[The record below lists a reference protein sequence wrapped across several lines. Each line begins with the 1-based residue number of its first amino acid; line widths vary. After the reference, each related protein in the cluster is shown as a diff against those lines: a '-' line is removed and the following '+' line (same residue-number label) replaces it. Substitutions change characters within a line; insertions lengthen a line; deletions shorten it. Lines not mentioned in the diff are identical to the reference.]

1 MKFAAIDIGSNA
13 VRFQVSKV
21 NSFRGVDSIKKI
33 EYVRFP
39 LRLGEDVFSKG
50 LITDQKIEKFQKL
63 LHSFRILMDLYE
75 VDEYL
80 ACATSAMREASNG
93 KKLVKKIKNELG
105 IKVQIISGQD
115 EALMIK
121 NALRSSMDKGFY
133 IHIDVGGGS
142 TEINIFL
149 NQQKVESSSFRIG
162 TVRSINEEYKREVWD
177 AMRKWIEKKTNSK
190 DHEIIAVGTGGNI
203 NKLAELSY
211 KKPGKLISYKKIKSV
226 RKYISKFSFDE
237 RVNFLQMNEDRAD
250 VILPASDIYL
260 SVMQW
265 SGAKNILVPNIGLKD
280 GIIQYLYDKHISQL
294 SFDFKLNL

>member
-21 NSFRGVDSIKKI
+21 NSFKGVDSFKKI

-50 LITDQKIEKFQKL
+50 VITDRKFEKFEKL

-80 ACATSAMREASNG
+80 ACATSAMREARNG
-93 KKLVKKIKNELG
+93 KKISKKIKNDLG
-105 IKVQIISGQD
+105 IKIQVISGQD

-121 NALRSSMDKGFY
+121 NALKSSMDKGY
-133 IHIDVGGGS
+133 YVHIDVGGGS
-142 TEINIFL
+142 TELNIFL

-162 TVRSINEEYKREVWD
+162 TVRSINEEYQSEVWE
-177 AMRKWIEKKTNSK
+177 AMKKWVEKKTK
-190 DHEIIAVGTGGNI
+190 YRGQEIVAVGTGGNI

-211 KKPGKLISYKKIKSV
+211 KKPGKLISYKKLKSV
-226 RKYISKFSFDE
+226 KKYISGFSFNE
-237 RVNFLQMNEDRAD
+237 RVNYLQMNEDRAD
-250 VILPASDIYL
+250 VILPASEIYL
-260 SVMQW
+260 SVMRW
-265 SGAKNILVPNIGLKD
+265 SGAKKILVPNIGLKD

-294 SFDFKLNL
+294 TFDFPLNL